1 MSLRLPGKAWK
12 QEYIIFIIIII
23 IIICVADIASL
34 LLDDCIGDGGKT
46 ITFNYKFLEER
57 AHHHT
62 DFPNDIDAE
71 RYSTV

>member
-1 MSLRLPGKAWK
+1 M
-12 QEYIIFIIIII
+12 IIIII
-23 IIICVADIASL
+23 FVADIASL

-57 AHHHT
+57 HHDHHT

-71 RYSTV
+71 RYS